1 MKLIHIFKDLK
12 PGAQYDLRVLAR
24 TKQGWPNVT
33 ESQLKW
39 TTVTM
44 PPAESNQFVIKN
56 IVDVQV
62 LIVNTSIV
70 KVNINFFLSYLI
82 LKKYLNFY
90 ISNVKIISGKMENKC

>member
-1 MKLIHIFKDLK
+1 MHKYIIIIYINYSLLHNHFQIFLSCFILKLTIYIFKDLK

-39 TTVTM
+39 ITVTM

-70 KVNINFFLSYLI
+70 KVNI
-82 LKKYLNFY
+82 
-90 ISNVKIISGKMENKC
+90 